1 MVVLSTVLFCNV
13 HTLQCSQ
20 TATMFTLYTVCLAP
34 RPVIPQHLRVM
45 LVIEILIINRFVW
58 TGRSAS
64 TGLFIGAS
72 REQYAARCGGGRAL
86 FPFTNCISLWRTCR
100 FSRVSAS
107 CLGLT
112 TPLLPTWRH
121 ASTANAAACPTAA
134 ASAHQV
140 NHHAPA
146 VAILYKPVSDP
157 KPSNI

>member
-1 MVVLSTVLFCNV
+1 MVVLSTVQFCNVYSYNV
-13 HTLQCSQ
+13 HTLYS
-20 TATMFTLYTVCLAP
+20 MDVCLAP

-58 TGRSAS
+58 TGRRLDVSAS

-72 REQYAARCGGGRAL
+72 RKQYAARCGGGRAL

-140 NHHAPA
+140 NHYAPA
-146 VAILYKPVSDP
+146 VAILYKPVWS
-157 KPSNI
+157 